1 MIRYDKYLRNI
12 MSESV
17 HTIQILESVST
28 EQHISDFLVFESI
41 L

>member
-1 MIRYDKYLRNI
+1 MIGYDKYLKNI

-17 HTIQILESVST
+17 QTIQILESAST
-28 EQHISDFLVFESI
+28 EQHISDFLVSKSI